1 MYFSFS
7 LSLWCSNK
15 YSPRMMRKCLRILFY
30 FYLKLEMQ
38 IGVAELYFSC
48 FLIIAS
54 YWLRKKQSFAINL
67 TSTACCS
74 LSQECL
80 ICQFLCSGYWI
91 FSSLILLLQTF
102 CAELKYIIIFP
113 SMLFLTT
120 HYRVHGLANMTFSLN
135 SLESLCYFYF
145 IFLIVKLH

>member
-7 LSLWCSNK
+7 LFLWCSNK
-15 YSPRMMRKCLRILFY
+15 YSPRMMRRCLRILFY

-48 FLIIAS
+48 FFIIAS
-54 YWLRKKQSFAINL
+54 CWLKKKHSFAINL
-67 TSTACCS
+67 TRPACCS

-80 ICQFLCSGYWI
+80 ICQLLCFGSWI
-91 FSSLILLLQTF
+91 FSSLILLPQTS

-113 SMLFLTT
+113 SLLFLTT
-120 HYRVHGLANMTFSLN
+120 HYRVQGLANMTFSLN
-135 SLESLCYFYF
+135 SLELLCYSYF